1 MTIQKIKSGRIT
13 SVVADEYVG
22 ATGTIFYNEDIGDL
36 RLSDGVTLGGIP
48 INTGSSGGGGDGNA
62 TIIVSATTP
71 STITPG
77 TLWWNTTTGNMYIRY
92 ANTWR
97 STTPTAT
104 ASSLGLVKVG
114 TGLTIAV
121 DGTISATY
129 TTGPQGPIGLTG
141 ATGAQGPQGVKGDTG
156 ATGDQGIPGIKGD
169 TGLTGAKGDTGAT
182 GDQGIPGIKGDT
194 GLTGAKGD
202 TGLTGAKG
210 DTGIQG
216 EIGPQGPP
224 GVDGGSVGAIR
235 YDINNQNLTTQE
247 KLNATT
253 NLGLSLVAT
262 SGSYSDLV
270 NVPRT
275 IIKTF
280 NLLNSF
286 TAPIEGTAIFVPISS
301 TSITSVQATVG
312 QIQTNDLLIGLFKN
326 NSLLQ
331 YFTLPTGSFTASF
344 LNLNYNIS
352 PSDYLTVNIVAG
364 SSINLSVALIHN

>member
-169 TGLTGAKGDTGAT
+169 TG
-182 GDQGIPGIKGDT
+182 
-194 GLTGAKGD
+194 
-202 TGLTGAKG
+202 
-210 DTGIQG
+210 IQG

-262 SGSYSDLV
+262 SGSYSDLA

-331 YFTLPTGSFTASF
+331 YFTLPTGAFTASF
-344 LNLNYNIS
+344 SNLNYNIN